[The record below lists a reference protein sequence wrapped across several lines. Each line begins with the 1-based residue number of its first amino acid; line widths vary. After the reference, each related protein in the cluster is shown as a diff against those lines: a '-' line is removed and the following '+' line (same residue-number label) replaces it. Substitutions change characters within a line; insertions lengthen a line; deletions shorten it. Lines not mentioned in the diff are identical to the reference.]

1 MNKIFIIGIV
11 ASGKTTLARQIS
23 QELNIPWYELDTI
36 VHNQTVEGR
45 VKVTPDEQMQVIM
58 NIDHH
63 GKWIFEGTDR
73 ESYQYLYGMADRIIC
88 LDPPLWKRRVRIIL
102 RFIKQK
108 LGIEKCHY
116 KPTLEML
123 REMFKWTDDF
133 EKNRGE
139 FEAKLMLYGE
149 KVIRLRNTKSII
161 KW

>member
-73 ESYQYLYGMADRIIC
+73 KSYQYLYGMADRIIF
-88 LDPPLWKRRVRIIL
+88 LDPPLRKRRVRIIL